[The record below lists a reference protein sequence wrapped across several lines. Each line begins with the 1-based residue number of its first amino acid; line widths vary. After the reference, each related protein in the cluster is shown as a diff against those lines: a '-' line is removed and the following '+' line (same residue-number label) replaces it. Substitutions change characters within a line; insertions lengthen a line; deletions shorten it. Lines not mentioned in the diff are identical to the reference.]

1 MEMKL
6 VESSNMHSVGY
17 DSETSTLMVKFKADG
32 PIFDYADVPSTEHER
47 LMAAQSKGKH
57 FAVHIKGAYKCT
69 KRKPVVEEIAIEFVE
84 TT

>member
-6 VESSNMHSVGY
+6 VVSSNMHSVGY
-17 DSETSTLMVKFKADG
+17 DPESSTLIVKFKAEG
-32 PIFDYADVPSTEHER
+32 PIFDYADVPAAEHER

-57 FAVHIKGAYKCT
+57 FVVHIKGVYKCT
-69 KRKPVVEEIAIEFVE
+69 KRTPVVEAIAIVVE